1 MDSRYSIIIS
11 CLKLLKAS
19 SWSTTKKLRAEI
31 KFIKIKRHLLN
42 EDSEASM
49 TGSCGEAVFNALLYQ
64 ISSIKEAGW
73 ERDAHPLLL
82 HSLEEILSALT
93 MDEGEPASS
102 YDSIS
107 GQIDTT
113 ALLPLLRE
121 ESKDTL
127 T

>member
-1 MDSRYSIIIS
+1 MSAWATRTDGRHATPAWVVNNRGSTVMDSRYSIIIS

-82 HSLEEILSALT
+82 HSLE
-93 MDEGEPASS
+93 D
-102 YDSIS
+102 
-107 GQIDTT
+107 
-113 ALLPLLRE
+113 
-121 ESKDTL
+121 
-127 T
+127 